1 MIIILHG
8 KDSFRKQ
15 LRLDKLKTQYL
26 EPATEALNYAH
37 AVNPELKDF
46 ISLVQTPAWGLS
58 TKVIVIKDF
67 TALENKSEDK
77 EVEQITQVLSNLPES
92 VLLIFDSD
100 KVSGT
105 IKLVKG
111 LKKNP
116 EIQFEEFK
124 EFSQWD
130 IKAPAAW
137 LVKMSE
143 NSINMELAEHLVEH
157 IGTEDSSQL
166 YSELRRLQ
174 TLGREITSDL
184 INKECKG
191 KHDIFKF
198 IKELATGKI
207 VNANLELEKLIK
219 EKEVH
224 LGLVAAMSTMLSKYL
239 KLKLSEQE
247 RMNKDDQAKLL
258 GVSPGRLYH
267 QKQEVASMSIARLE
281 SLLTKTLEVEN
292 KTKKGI
298 MPLEKSLRILVNS

>member
-26 EPATEALNYAH
+26 EPGAEALNYAH
-37 AVNPELKDF
+37 AVNPELQDF
-46 ISLVQTPAWGLS
+46 MRLVQTPAWGLS

-67 TALENKSEDK
+67 IALENKSEDK

-111 LKKNP
+111 LKRNP

-124 EFSQWD
+124 EFSPWD
-130 IKAPAAW
+130 IKAPATW
-137 LVKMSE
+137 LVKLSE

-157 IGTEDSSQL
+157 IGPEDSSQL

-174 TLGREITSDL
+174 TLGHEITSDL

-198 IKELATGKI
+198 IKELAAGKT
-207 VNANLELEKLIK
+207 VNANRELEKLIK

-281 SLLTKTLEVEN
+281 SLLTKTLKVEN
-292 KTKKGI
+292 ETKKGI

>member
-1 MIIILHG
+1 MIFILHG

-15 LRLDKLKTQYL
+15 LRLDKLKAQYL
-26 EPATEALNYAH
+26 EPGTEALNYAH

-58 TKVIVIKDF
+58 TKVIVIKNF
-67 TALENKSEDK
+67 KPLENKSEDK

-92 VLLIFDSD
+92 VVLIFDSA

-111 LKKNP
+111 LKKNS
-116 EIQFEEFK
+116 EIEFEEFK
-124 EFSQWD
+124 EFSPWD
-130 IKAPAAW
+130 TKAPAAW

-143 NSINMELAEHLVEH
+143 NSINMGIAEHLVEH
-157 IGTEDSSQL
+157 IGPEDSSQL

-174 TLGREITSDL
+174 TLGRQITTEL
-184 INKECKG
+184 IDKECKG

-198 IKELATGKI
+198 IKELAAGKT
-207 VNANLELEKLIK
+207 VNANRELEKLIK

-247 RMNKDDQAKLL
+247 RMNKDEQAKLL
-258 GVSPGRLYH
+258 GISPGRLFY
-267 QKQEVASMSIARLE
+267 QKQEVASMSVERLE
-281 SLLTKTLEVEN
+281 SLLSKTLEAEN

-298 MPLEKSLRILVNS
+298 MSLEKSLRILVNS